1 MAQARQNTTVRRHHV
16 QPPVQ
21 PAAVD
26 VRSTREQVE
35 QLTRK
40 LAAAQAEIRRYQTRL
55 FACERQMVALRRE
68 NAELEAACEE
78 ARQQALQAAA
88 NAEALRQPAEVEAEE
103 LQQTAPAA
111 DAQPEEAALPVPA
124 ESAQVEPAQP
134 EDVQPEAAAQPQAE
148 QLPPA
153 PVEPVQ
159 KAAPP
164 LWSPKTKLD
173 HLSVE
178 LMNWFDKMMGA

>member
-1 MAQARQNTTVRRHHV
+1 MAQARQNSTVRRHHV

-26 VRSTREQVE
+26 ARSAREQLE

-78 ARQQALQAAA
+78 ARQQALQAATA
-88 NAEALRQPAEVEAEE
+88 AEAQP
-103 LQQTAPAA
+103 
-111 DAQPEEAALPVPA
+111 LP
-124 ESAQVEPAQP
+124 VEPACP
-134 EDVQPEAAAQPQAE
+134 EQAQEPAAQQPEAAPQTEAEPEKPQAE
-148 QLPPA
+148 QKAAAQNQPA
-153 PVEPVQ
+153 ASAQPVQ
-159 KAAPP
+159 EAAQPS
-164 LWSPKTKLD
+164 WCPKTKLD

-178 LMNWFDKMMGA
+178 LMDWFDKMMGA